1 MRCNEPPIRLVWDL
15 ARRYWSYSDSLWPVI
30 SLGSILGSFR
40 FTIHPPPKPEGK
52 RRGVDAIY
60 TEMMAAGLE
69 QRRVTRHR
77 VTRDAVDAIYTE
89 MVAAEAKRS

>member
-1 MRCNEPPIRLVWDL
+1 
-15 ARRYWSYSDSLWPVI
+15 
-30 SLGSILGSFR
+30 
-40 FTIHPPPKPEGK
+40 
-52 RRGVDAIY
+52 
-60 TEMMAAGLE
+60 MAAGLK